1 VFSPALRYL
10 SLFRRPRGGASTA
23 IRPVR
28 GASNRSQPTHD
39 VALLTV
45 SRVLRAFAFGFSAVL
60 IGVHLQRRGLSS
72 FEIGLAIS
80 VALLGAGVSGLGVA
94 QVSGRIGRRRALSL
108 TGILMTLSGIDLA
121 IAQSPWLLL
130 LAGITGMLGS
140 GFDSGPYLA
149 IEQAMLAQ
157 ATDTDKR
164 NRAFA
169 RYSFVGSVGGTVGAL
184 TASLGTDLAR
194 SAAFYGAFAVAGL
207 VTAVLPN
214 LLSTNVEREIRSPVW
229 ANTGKFSGLIA
240 LFGLDALAGGFVL
253 PGLVAYWLHVRF
265 GANATEL
272 GPVFATSLL
281 LQTASYGVA
290 GRIADKIGLINTMV
304 WTHLP
309 PQLFI
314 ILIPFSPTLPIA
326 VILYLAN
333 SMMTS
338 MDAPARQA
346 YLVSVVPPSTRE
358 GMLAIAGGTRA
369 LSQTGSPA
377 LTGLAFQFT
386 AFGLPFL
393 VSGGLKIV
401 YLGILYLKFRGVRG
415 DNESAEKPPLMSK
428 RP

>member
-1 VFSPALRYL
+1 M
-10 SLFRRPRGGASTA
+10 
-23 IRPVR
+23 
-28 GASNRSQPTHD
+28 
-39 VALLTV
+39 
-45 SRVLRAFAFGFSAVL
+45 
-60 IGVHLQRRGLSS
+60 
-72 FEIGLAIS
+72 
-80 VALLGAGVSGLGVA
+80 ALLGAGLSGLGVA
-94 QVSGRIGRRRALSL
+94 HLSGRIGRRRALSL
-108 TGILMTLSGIDLA
+108 TGILMALSGIDLA
-121 IAQSPWLLL
+121 ITQNPWLLL

-157 ATDTDKR
+157 ATDTAKR

-169 RYSFVGSVGGTVGAL
+169 RYSLVGSVGGTVGAL

-194 SAAFYGAFAVAGL
+194 SAAFYGAFAIAGV

-214 LLSTNVEREIRSPVW
+214 FLSTKVEREIRSPVW
-229 ANTGKFSGLIA
+229 ANTGKFTGLIA

-265 GANATEL
+265 GATAAEL

-290 GRIADKIGLINTMV
+290 GRIADKIGLVNTMV

-309 PQLFI
+309 PQLFM

-333 SMMTS
+333 STMTS

-346 YLVSVVPPSTRE
+346 YLASVVPPSTRE
-358 GMLAIAGGTRA
+358 GMLALAGGTRA
-369 LSQTGSPA
+369 LTQTGSPA
-377 LTGLAFQFT
+377 LTGLALQFT

-393 VSGGLKIV
+393 VSGALKIV
-401 YLGILYLKFRGVRG
+401 YLSILYLRFRGVHG
-415 DNESAEKPPLMSK
+415 DNESANNPPLFTK
-428 RP
+428 GR